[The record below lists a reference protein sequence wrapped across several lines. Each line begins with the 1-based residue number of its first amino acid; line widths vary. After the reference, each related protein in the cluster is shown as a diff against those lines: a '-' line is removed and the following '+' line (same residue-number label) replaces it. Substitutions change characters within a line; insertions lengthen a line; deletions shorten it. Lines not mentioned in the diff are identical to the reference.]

1 MADWQPYD
9 AFWPVGVARHAGDV
23 GNWLGGSSAPG
34 ADYATGILNNKGQAQ
49 VGPNPYQGNWS
60 ALIQALT
67 QKANGQGP
75 SEAGMA
81 YQRASDTGFAQQA
94 GIAGGSGSSAMAL
107 QAARNAGQQQMGY
120 ANGYGQARAAEM
132 TGAQGALIQ
141 ALQGGGQSDFQRQ
154 QANQEAYMR
163 ALQILMGGKTNAD
176 EYGKM
181 FLGAAQKAAQGGA
194 QMAGG

>member
-1 MADWQPYD
+1 MADWNWGDILPFYAAVHHADD
-9 AFWPVGVARHAGDV
+9 AKK
-23 GNWLGGSSAPG
+23 WLSGSSAPG
-34 ADYATGILNNKGQAQ
+34 ADYATGILDNKGQSQ
-49 VGPNPYQGNWS
+49 VGPNPYQGNWTALIS
-60 ALIQALT
+60 ALT
-67 QKANGQGP
+67 NKANGKGP

-81 YQRASDTGFAQQA
+81 YQRAADQGFAQQA